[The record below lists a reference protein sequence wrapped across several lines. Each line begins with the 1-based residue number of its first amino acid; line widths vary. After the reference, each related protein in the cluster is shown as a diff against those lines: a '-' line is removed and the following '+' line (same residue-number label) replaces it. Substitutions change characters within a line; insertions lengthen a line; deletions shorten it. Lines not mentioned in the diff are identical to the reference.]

1 MSDPLLALMTLLT
14 VALVAASAYASW
26 GLWRSRRHVAWNV
39 VNAALVLRQLP
50 PDAVAQIEQAVNATL
65 VAGRSPAAQSQ
76 ATLQDFEPAVRL
88 AFCAIELH
96 KRGIATPDAAQPF
109 RPMGSAHLARS
120 AAQHIRVV
128 RFRAELQ
135 HGVDLTELG
144 PVR

>member
-14 VALVAASAYASW
+14 VALVATSAYAGW
-26 GLWRSRRHVAWNV
+26 GLWRSRRKVAWNV

-50 PDAVAQIEQAVNATL
+50 PAAVAEIEQAANATL
-65 VAGRSPAAQSQ
+65 VAGRSPAARTQ

-88 AFCAIELH
+88 AFCAIKLH
-96 KRGIATPDAAQPF
+96 KRGFAAPDAAQPF
-109 RPMGSAHLARS
+109 RKMASAHLARS

-128 RFRAELQ
+128 RLPAELQ
-135 HGVDLTELG
+135 HRVDLTELG